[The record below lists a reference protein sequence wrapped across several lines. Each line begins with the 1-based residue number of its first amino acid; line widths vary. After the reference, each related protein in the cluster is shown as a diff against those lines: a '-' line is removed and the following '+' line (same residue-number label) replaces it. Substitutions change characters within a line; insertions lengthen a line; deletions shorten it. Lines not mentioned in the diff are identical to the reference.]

1 MPLVSPRL
9 AKKCLQQLDLTLGDV
24 ASTLGQVETLTFDF
38 FGLSHLPQSRWEV
51 PFFSGLG
58 KTSLTTHSPH
68 PEVLSAPTPT
78 PEL

>member
-1 MPLVSPRL
+1 MLLVSPRL
-9 AKKCLQQLDLTLGDV
+9 TKKCLQQLDLTLGDV
-24 ASTLGQVETLTFDF
+24 ASTLGQVETLTFNF

-51 PFFSGLG
+51 PFFSSLG